1 MDIIIGSAVVFTLMY
16 IIKKRWG
23 VIGMLHAVLTINVIF
38 IGLLSL
44 TEIPYSDK
52 ISSMFLHGILIS
64 LLMTLKW
71 IWEKKK

>member
-1 MDIIIGSAVVFTLMY
+1 MDIIIGSAAVFTLMY
-16 IIKKRWG
+16 FIKKRWG
-23 VIGMLHAVLTINVIF
+23 VIGMLHAALTVNVIF

-44 TEIPYSDK
+44 AEIPYSDK